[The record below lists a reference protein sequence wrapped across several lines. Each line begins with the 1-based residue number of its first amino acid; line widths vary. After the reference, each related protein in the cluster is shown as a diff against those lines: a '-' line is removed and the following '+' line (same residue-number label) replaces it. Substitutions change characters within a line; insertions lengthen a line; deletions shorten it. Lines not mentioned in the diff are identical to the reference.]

1 VQSDLDRVAQWIS
14 SSHLCLQCCEI
25 NCHAHWKQAK
35 NFRQKFNVSGGG
47 TALSQVDSVRYL
59 GVIIDP
65 TLLHITNI
73 ATRARSGLSFIFR
86 YGTLKPTVLCLLY
99 STFVLPLFDYCDI
112 VWYPTTAKFTAL
124 IERIHCKFTTIIVP
138 KQVFIYFSGVS

>member
-1 VQSDLDRVAQWIS
+1 MLIGSRQRIS
-14 SSHLCLQCCEI
+14 GKS
-25 NCHAHWKQAK
+25 
-35 NFRQKFNVSGGG
+35 FNVSGGG

-99 STFVLPLFDYCDI
+99 SAFVLPLFDYCDI

-124 IERIHCKFTTIIVP
+124 IERIHSKFTRRLP
-138 KQVFIYFSGVS
+138 SLYQNKFSFTLVECR